1 MRILKWVAV
10 VALSTACTLAVAK
23 DKDEIKPAG
32 ASNPAPT
39 EALSAFD
46 RFDLKPATLSADYAG
61 QKANDKALASF
72 ERNLQERVG
81 AWVAERNARPSK
93 REPARTLS
101 IEPRIEKVRFIS
113 GGVRVFAG
121 ALAGSSRVLV
131 TLKLVDQATGA
142 TIAEPE
148 FYQHAKGMAGAYTF
162 GAADNS
168 MLIRVAQMS
177 LDYLNANEEQPTG
190 APTGWEDKS
199 LPR

>member
-1 MRILKWVAV
+1 MRIWKWLAVA
-10 VALSTACTLAVAK
+10 AMSMACTVAFAK

-32 ASNPAPT
+32 ITNPAPA
-39 EALSAFD
+39 EALSAFA
-46 RFDLKPATLSADYAG
+46 RFELKPATLAPDYAG
-61 QKANDKALASF
+61 QKANDKALESY
-72 ERNLQERVG
+72 ERNLQDRVG
-81 AWVAERNARPSK
+81 AWVAEQNAKPA
-93 REPARTLS
+93 PDDARTLV

-131 TLKLVDQATGA
+131 TLKLVDKATGETVA
-142 TIAEPE
+142 APE

-177 LDYLNANEEQPTG
+177 LDYLKANQDQAVG
-190 APTGWEDKS
+190 APTGWEDK
-199 LPR
+199 